1 MRMLLHKHIR
11 FLLLSFY
18 VYHLSM
24 TSTTHA
30 QYINALTTILQ
41 VCNHTPTIT
50 PEHLR
55 NVLLNNGSEHTQNT
69 LQEMM
74 SICSYGKA
82 SFNTTI
88 TPYVIKVPCE
98 LVDQH
103 MCKHDEWADYADN
116 YIRHSKKPKL
126 NVTDFDYH
134 IYVLPDISYCKFAG
148 LGTLSPCIPMC
159 RIWIT
164 GSVVNEIVVYFHELG
179 HNLGLEH
186 AWYLDNQYG
195 DLSDA
200 MGYCCDTR
208 CLNAPHSQA
217 LHWTK
222 AKTNINLQPYR
233 QVTRLILLKPNEYV
247 KIQDFSTTDLDPIY
261 IQYRKGGGKFDAE
274 IPKPIGEDNTHFF
287 NCVNVYRTFRN
298 IEDTTSRLE
307 AILCEKNDVWMSE
320 MDKVTVTLKRLTA
333 DFAEVYVTSSI

>member
-1 MRMLLHKHIR
+1 MLLYGHIR
-11 FLLLSFY
+11 FFWLSFCLS
-18 VYHLSM
+18 HLSQM
-24 TSTTHA
+24 SFINA

-50 PEHLR
+50 PVNLR
-55 NVLLNNGSEHTQNT
+55 SVLLNNGTQSNQHT
-69 LQEMM
+69 LEEMM
-74 SICSYGKA
+74 STCSYGKA

-88 TPYVIKVPCE
+88 TPYTIKVPCK
-98 LVDQH
+98 LVDQRS
-103 MCKHDEWADYADN
+103 CNYDDWANYADN
-116 YIRHSKKPKL
+116 YIRHSKKSFV
-126 NVTDFDYH
+126 NVSDFDYH

-159 RIWIT
+159 RIWIA

-186 AWYLDNQYG
+186 AWYLGDQYG

-200 MGYCCDTR
+200 MGYCCNTR

-233 QVTRLILLKPNEYV
+233 QVTRLILLKANEYIR
-247 KIQDFSTTDLDPIY
+247 IQDFSTTDLDPIY
-261 IQYRKGGGKFDAE
+261 IQYRKSGGKFDNE
-274 IPKPIGEDNTHFF
+274 MMPRIVDEDNTQFF
-287 NCVNVYRTFRN
+287 DCVNVYRTFRN
-298 IEDTTSRLE
+298 NDDTTSRLE
-307 AILCEKNDVWMSE
+307 AMLCEKNDVWMSE
-320 MDKVTVTLKRLTA
+320 MDKVTVTLKRLKTE
-333 DFAEVYVTSSI
+333 FAEVYVTSSI

>member
-1 MRMLLHKHIR
+1 
-11 FLLLSFY
+11 
-18 VYHLSM
+18 V
-24 TSTTHA
+24 TNA

-41 VCNHTPTIT
+41 VCNYTPTIT
-50 PEHLR
+50 PVNLR
-55 NVLLNNGSEHTQNT
+55 SVLLNNGSEQNQHT
-69 LQEMM
+69 LEEMM
-74 SICSYGKA
+74 STCSYGKA

-88 TPYVIKVPCE
+88 TPYIIKVPCK
-98 LVDQH
+98 LVDQRR
-103 MCKHDEWADYADN
+103 CNYDDWANYADN
-116 YIRHSKKPKL
+116 YIQHSRKSKL
-126 NVTDFDYH
+126 NVSDFDYH

-159 RIWIT
+159 RIWIS

-186 AWYLDNQYG
+186 AWYLNDQYG

-200 MGYCCDTR
+200 MGYCCNTR

-222 AKTNINLQPYR
+222 AKTDIKLQPYR
-233 QVTRLILLKPNEYV
+233 KVTRLILLKANEYV

-261 IQYRKGGGKFDAE
+261 IQYRKSGGKFDNE
-274 IPKPIGEDNTHFF
+274 IPKIVDEDDPKFF

-298 IEDTTSRLE
+298 NDDTTTRLE

-320 MDKVTVTLKRLTA
+320 MDKVTVTLKRLKTE
-333 DFAEVYVTSSI
+333 FAEVYVTSSI

>member
-1 MRMLLHKHIR
+1 MRMMLYKHIR
-11 FLLLSFY
+11 LFLFALCM
-18 VYHLSM
+18 SM
-24 TSTTHA
+24 THA
-30 QYINALTTILQ
+30 QYINALSTILQ

-50 PEHLR
+50 PDNLQ
-55 NVLLNNGSEHTQNT
+55 NVLMNNGSEEIQHT
-69 LQEMM
+69 LEDMM
-74 SICSYGKA
+74 STCSYGKA

-88 TPYVIKVPCE
+88 TPYIIKVPCK
-98 LVDQH
+98 LDNQH
-103 MCKHDEWADYADN
+103 TCNYDDWANYADN
-116 YIRHSKKPKL
+116 YMKLQL
-126 NVTDFDYH
+126 NVSDFDYH
-134 IYVLPDISYCKFAG
+134 IYVLPDIPYCKFAG

-159 RIWIT
+159 RIWIS

-200 MGYCCDTR
+200 MGYCCTTR

-233 QVTRLILLKPNEYV
+233 KVTRLILLKANEYIQ
-247 KIQDFSTTDLDPIY
+247 IQDFSTTDLDPIY
-261 IQYRKGGGKFDAE
+261 IQYRKSGGKFDAE
-274 IPKPIGEDNTHFF
+274 IPKLVDEDAPQFF

-298 IEDTTSRLE
+298 NDDTTSRLE
-307 AILCEKNDVWMSE
+307 AILCEKNDLWMSE
-320 MDKVTVTLKRLTA
+320 MDKVTVTLKRLKP

>member
-1 MRMLLHKHIR
+1 MRMMLYKHIR
-11 FLLLSFY
+11 LFLFALCMSQMS
-18 VYHLSM
+18 V
-24 TSTTHA
+24 TNA

-41 VCNHTPTIT
+41 VCNNTPTIT

-55 NVLLNNGSEHTQNT
+55 NVLLNNGSEDTQHT

-74 SICSYGKA
+74 STCSYGKA

-88 TPYVIKVPCE
+88 TPYIIKVPCK
-98 LVDQH
+98 LDNQRI
-103 MCKHDEWADYADN
+103 CNYDDWANYADN
-116 YIRHSKKPKL
+116 YIQHSKKLNL
-126 NVTDFDYH
+126 NVSDFDYH

-148 LGTLSPCIPMC
+148 LGTLSPCIPLC

-200 MGYCCDTR
+200 MGYCCTTR

-233 QVTRLILLKPNEYV
+233 KVTRLVLLKANEYV

-261 IQYRKGGGKFDAE
+261 IQYRKSGGKFDAE
-274 IPKPIGEDNTHFF
+274 IPKPAFF
-287 NCVNVYRTFRN
+287 NCVNVYRTFRD

-307 AILCEKNDVWMSE
+307 VMLCEKNDVWMSE
-320 MDKVTVTLKRLTA
+320 MDKVTVTLKRLKPE
-333 DFAEVYVTSSI
+333 FAEVYVTSSI